1 MTEANVSAG
10 LTGRG
15 GAAAGGSGVSLP
27 ANVRELEDVVARAL
41 EVARAAGA
49 TGAEIGLAVDAGL
62 SVSVRLGE
70 VESLEYQRDRGLGV
84 TVYVGQRKGSA
95 STGDLSPEAVAETVR
110 KAISI
115 ASFTAADPCAGL
127 PDVGDMAVAI
137 PDLDLAHPWPV
148 SAEEAVEIARRCEAA
163 ALAVDARLVNS
174 EGGSVSTHAGLRVFG
189 NSHGFLASYPGTH
202 HSVSCSVLGQQ
213 GEDMQRD
220 YWYTTARDWRAL
232 EEAEAVGRVAGE
244 RTVRRLGARRL
255 ATCKAPVLYVPE
267 LARGLVGHFLGAIR
281 GGSQYRESSFLL
293 GASGETLFPSFV
305 QLSERPHLRGALGSA
320 PFDAEGVATQDR
332 EWVRDGVLQGY
343 ILDTYSAR
351 RLNLRTTGNAGGTH
365 NLRVA
370 PGTANLE
377 ALLRQ
382 MGRGLMVT
390 ELLGQGVNGVT
401 GDYSRGASGFWVEG
415 GEIAFP
421 VHEVTIAGNLRE
433 MYRRVVAIG
442 ADVDTRGSLQT
453 GSWLLDEMTIAGE

>member
-1 MTEANVSAG
+1 MTEVNVAAG
-10 LTGRG
+10 LAGRG

-84 TVYVGQRKGSA
+84 TVYVGQHKGSA

-110 KAISI
+110 KAVSI

-137 PDLDLAHPWPV
+137 PELDLAHLWPV

-293 GASGETLFPSFV
+293 GAAGETLFPSFV
-305 QLSERPHLRGALGSA
+305 QLSERPHLPGALGSA
-320 PFDAEGVATQDR
+320 PFDA
-332 EWVRDGVLQGY
+332 
-343 ILDTYSAR
+343 
-351 RLNLRTTGNAGGTH
+351 
-365 NLRVA
+365 
-370 PGTANLE
+370 
-377 ALLRQ
+377 
-382 MGRGLMVT
+382 
-390 ELLGQGVNGVT
+390 
-401 GDYSRGASGFWVEG
+401 
-415 GEIAFP
+415 
-421 VHEVTIAGNLRE
+421 
-433 MYRRVVAIG
+433 
-442 ADVDTRGSLQT
+442 
-453 GSWLLDEMTIAGE
+453 